1 MNDNYRKFLL
11 EGQQAG
17 LRYGIGTPERI
28 GRGLVGSH
36 LGSSTGTSL
45 DFMDHREYEPG
56 DDLRR
61 IDWNAY
67 ARSDKLTIKLYRDE
81 ISPHVD
87 IILDV
92 SRSMALK
99 GTEKARASLGLSA
112 LFAQA
117 ACNNNFTFAAWQAGQ
132 QCEKIMNASDRP
144 EGWDGI
150 EFNYDAGCDE
160 SFRSRFPGWR
170 NRGIRIL
177 VSDLLWLTDPYSTM
191 SVLSEGAS
199 AVYIVQV
206 LANADVEPEFGGNI
220 RLVDSENG
228 QTMEMFIDAIQL
240 DRYKQRLSSHQQN
253 WSRSCRQFGAK
264 MSTIVAE
271 EIVDGWHL
279 DKLVLSEIL
288 KVL

>member
-1 MNDNYRKFLL
+1 MNQNYRKFLL

-28 GRGLVGSH
+28 GRGIIGSH
-36 LGSSTGTSL
+36 LGTGTGSSL

-56 DDLRR
+56 DDIRR

-67 ARSDKLTIKLYRDE
+67 ARSDKLTIKMYRDE

-87 IILDV
+87 IILDA
-92 SRSMALK
+92 SRSMALN

-117 ACNNNFTFAAWQAGQ
+117 ASNNNFTSTAWQAGQ
-132 QCEKIMNASDRP
+132 MCDKIINASDQP
-144 EGWDGI
+144 QAWEGI
-150 EFNYDAGCDE
+150 EFNCQVGCDE
-160 SFRSRFPGWR
+160 SFRAQFPAWTS
-170 NRGIRIL
+170 RGIRIL
-177 VSDLLWLTDPYSTM
+177 ISDLLWIGDPYATM

-199 AVYIVQV
+199 SVYIVQI
-206 LANADVEPEFGGNI
+206 LAQTDAEPQFHGNV
-220 RLVDSENG
+220 RLLDSENSD
-228 QTMEMFIDAIQL
+228 TREMFIDTLQL
-240 DRYKQRLSSHQQN
+240 ARYKQRLSEHQQN

-264 MSTIVAE
+264 MTTIIAE
-271 EIVDGWHL
+271 EIVNEWHL

>member
-1 MNDNYRKFLL
+1 MNENYRKFLL

-17 LRYGIGTPERI
+17 LRYGIGAPERI
-28 GRGLVGSH
+28 GRGLIGSH
-36 LGSSTGTSL
+36 LSTGTGSSL

-61 IDWNAY
+61 IDWSAY

-92 SRSMALK
+92 SRSMALA
-99 GTEKARASLGLSA
+99 GTEKARASLALFA

-117 ACNNNFTFAAWQAGQ
+117 ACNNNFTFAAWKAGQ
-132 QCEKIMNASDRP
+132 RCEKIINASDRP

-150 EFNYDAGCDE
+150 EFNYQAGCDE
-160 SFRSRFPGWR
+160 SFRGRFPGWR

-177 VSDLLWLTDPYSTM
+177 ISDLLWITDPYSTM
-191 SVLSEGAS
+191 SVLSDGAS
-199 AVYIVQV
+199 AVYIVQP
-206 LANADVEPEFGGNI
+206 LARADVEPAFGGNV
-220 RLVDSENG
+220 RLVDSENA
-228 QTMEMFIDAIQL
+228 QTREMFIDAVQL

-264 MSTIVAE
+264 MATVVAE
-271 EIVDGWHL
+271 DIVDGWHL

>member
-1 MNDNYRKFLL
+1 MNESYRKFLI

-28 GRGLVGSH
+28 GRGLIGSH
-36 LGSSTGTSL
+36 LGTSTGTSL

-87 IILDV
+87 IILDT
-92 SRSMALK
+92 SRSMALT
-99 GTEKARASLGLSA
+99 GTEKARASLALSA

-117 ACNNNFTFAAWQAGQ
+117 ACNNNFTFAAWQAGHL
-132 QCEKIMNASDRP
+132 CEKIINSSDTP
-144 EGWDGI
+144 EAWDGI

-160 SFRSRFPGWR
+160 SFRAHFPGWR
-170 NRGIRIL
+170 NRGVRIL
-177 VSDLLWLTDPYSTM
+177 ISDLFWIGDPYSTM

-199 AVYIVQV
+199 AVYIVQL
-206 LANADVEPEFGGNI
+206 LARADTEPQLAGNV
-220 RLVDSENG
+220 RLIDSETE
-228 QTMEMFIDAIQL
+228 QRREMFIDAIQL
-240 DRYKQRLSSHQQN
+240 ERYKQRLSAHQQN

-264 MSTIVAE
+264 MTTVVAE
-271 EIVDGWHL
+271 EVVEGWNL

>member
-1 MNDNYRKFLL
+1 MNENYRKFLL

-28 GRGLVGSH
+28 GTGLIGSH
-36 LGSSTGTSL
+36 LGASTGSSL

-99 GTEKARASLGLSA
+99 GTEKARAAMGLSA

-117 ACNNNFTFAAWQAGQ
+117 ACNNNFTFATWQAGKI
-132 QCEKIMNASDRP
+132 CEKIINASDRP
-144 EGWDGI
+144 QAWDGI
-150 EFNYDAGCDE
+150 EFNYEAGCDE
-160 SFRSRFPGWR
+160 SFRSQFPGWR
-170 NRGIRIL
+170 NKGIRIL
-177 VSDLLWLTDPYSTM
+177 ISDLLWIGDPHSTM

-199 AVYIVQV
+199 TVYVVQI
-206 LANADVEPEFGGNI
+206 LAAADVEPEFAGNV
-220 RLVDSENG
+220 RLVDSEDANSR
-228 QTMEMFIDAIQL
+228 EMFIDAVQL
-240 DRYKQRLSSHQQN
+240 ARYKQRLSEHQQN
-253 WSRSCRQFGAK
+253 WSRSCRQFAAK
-264 MSTIVAE
+264 MTTIVAE
-271 EIVDGWHL
+271 ETVEQWHL